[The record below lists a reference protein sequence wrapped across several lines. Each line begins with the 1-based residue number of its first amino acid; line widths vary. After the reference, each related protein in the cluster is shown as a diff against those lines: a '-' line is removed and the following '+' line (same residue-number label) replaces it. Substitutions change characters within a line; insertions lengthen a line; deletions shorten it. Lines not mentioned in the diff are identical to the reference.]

1 MIKDINEN
9 INIKSFEELVK
20 PNILKIILSSNDFIN
35 NLVINTRNEIIN
47 ILNKS
52 SNKKICIVGPC
63 SIHNIEQ
70 AKKYAGLLKKISDKV
85 KDKILVVMRVYFE
98 KPRTTVGWKGLIN
111 DPDLNNTFNVNK
123 GLKLARELLLYIN
136 SIGLPCCSSNFISGC
151 APRGTTAAMNKA
163 NRPAV
168 EEKPFGIMVVRR
180 CRWIFGL
187 GLVWPSA
194 IRALQWKLRQTKL
207 HQNGGSTRTYRIGE
221 CSD

>member
-123 GLKLARELLLYIN
+123 GLKLARVQEQGRQTGKRELL
-136 SIGLPCCSSNFISGC
+136 
-151 APRGTTAAMNKA
+151 R
-163 NRPAV
+163 
-168 EEKPFGIMVVRR
+168 VR
-180 CRWIFGL
+180 
-187 GLVWPSA
+187 
-194 IRALQWKLRQTKL
+194 
-207 HQNGGSTRTYRIGE
+207 
-221 CSD
+221 